1 MINIAICEDN
11 FVDRGIL
18 NDYLIRIMNE
28 NSYNISL
35 FKSGEE
41 LLDNYPDDLD
51 ILLLDI
57 LMKKINGIDTAKKI
71 REFDSNVEIIFI
83 TSLLEYALQGY
94 EVKAFRYILKPI
106 EYEQLSINIIQC
118 LDDINNKA
126 SKFVYIKCNSD
137 IVKID
142 IESILYIEKISR
154 YIFVYTEDQVYKSK
168 MNLKDIEKKLQHYKF
183 YRCHL
188 GYLVNVNKIDC
199 LGSSEVSIYNH
210 SIPVSR
216 GKRKILKEF
225 IIDSKEKSS

>member
-154 YIFVYTEDQVYKSK
+154 YIFVYTED
-168 MNLKDIEKKLQHYKF
+168 
-183 YRCHL
+183 
-188 GYLVNVNKIDC
+188 
-199 LGSSEVSIYNH
+199 
-210 SIPVSR
+210 
-216 GKRKILKEF
+216 
-225 IIDSKEKSS
+225 